1 MLLAS
6 SDDFDESAKWEKS
19 IMTRPSQGTGL
30 VANPWGGDK
39 ASLLRGSKGFRPL
52 ECFKLT

>member
-1 MLLAS
+1 MLPAS